1 MRIFRG
7 MVLTALLLL
16 SGCVTNDPVGLNDAG
31 RKIAMGYVETALTD
45 PLPLLYE
52 KAAAGSPYAELTLG
66 LALIMGRGGDILQ
79 SMGEKYV
86 LKAASASTSKT
97 MSIYQPPVRQGLS
110 GSVQNVQVHD
120 PVIDRQITAAAVA
133 CAQALGAKASVV
145 DGGAVCGG
153 EAQYQRFQGL
163 L

>member
-1 MRIFRG
+1 MRIVRG
-7 MVLTALLLL
+7 MFLTALLFL

-45 PLPLLYE
+45 PLPVLYE

-66 LALIMGRGGDILQ
+66 LALIMGRGGDTLQ
-79 SMGEKYV
+79 NMGEKYV
-86 LKAASASTSKT
+86 VKASSASTSKT

-110 GSVQNVQVHD
+110 GSVQNIQAHD
-120 PVIDRQITAAAVA
+120 PVIDRQIVAVALACAKAVSARAAA
-133 CAQALGAKASVV
+133 S